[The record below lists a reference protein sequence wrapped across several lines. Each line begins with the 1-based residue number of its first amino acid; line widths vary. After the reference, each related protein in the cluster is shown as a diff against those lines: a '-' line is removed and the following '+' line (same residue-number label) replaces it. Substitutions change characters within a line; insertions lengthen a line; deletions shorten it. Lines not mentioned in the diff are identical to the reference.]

1 MMNLMAYI
9 DPASTA
15 LIWQIL
21 AGVFI
26 TLGVVLGIWW
36 TKITTFIKTVWVKIF
51 GGKKKDGK
59 ADAAEVEADKELD
72 DELEETTEA
81 EEVEDKTEKKK
92 TEKTKKKA

>member
-1 MMNLMAYI
+1 MINLMAYI

-51 GGKKKDGK
+51 GGKKKVDS
-59 ADAAEVEADKELD
+59 ANAADKEVD
-72 DELEETTEA
+72 EELEELTDEDKADKKVDEKQTEA
-81 EEVEDKTEKKK
+81 KKK
-92 TEKTKKKA
+92 K